1 MHLKSFELFGFK
13 SFADKTQ
20 IMIEPGITAIIGPN
34 GCGKSNIVDSV
45 KWVLG
50 EKQAKNIRGEKMEDI
65 IFNGTDQR
73 KPLSVA
79 EVSITID
86 NSNKILDIDTEAV
99 KVSRRIFR
107 DGESE
112 YLINKSP
119 VRLKDIEKLF
129 MDTGIG
135 KTSYSVMEQ
144 GKIDMILSTRAEDR
158 RYLFEEAAGV
168 SRYKLQRKESEKKL
182 QSTGTNLS
190 RISDIIKEIERER
203 DVKSGQASKTK
214 EYISLRKR
222 LIDLDI
228 RIHLID
234 YFDFNKRRDKL
245 KEEIQNLNQE
255 NEKISARVSKISTE
269 EEKDEKLKNDIQLRL
284 FELDKELHTFRIKIE
299 NIDSKTENNRKLIK
313 EQYLRKESI
322 LKKIDERTKNLDKL
336 NEEKNNSETQRVEV
350 IKKLEQ
356 DNNKLR
362 DYIKSREEKV
372 VSINNAKNKIAEN
385 KKEIKSEEAK
395 LEELREFLEVI
406 IKKLLDAIEKRKAE
420 LSGSEEERQKVK
432 VKIADHL
439 SSLSSNISRSV
450 DMLNAGR
457 YIEAAE
463 LLNNIDIEMLKSD
476 IKIFED
482 FEDGFRTILFDKTGI
497 HAEKESLDSQ
507 INGKV
512 VRIGELQ
519 SEIIML
525 EESLVKWDSELE
537 ELKNGIAKIEK
548 EIIRNENEQNWIV
561 RHLENL
567 SQQIEDLAGQIENH
581 KEDILA
587 SEKVT
592 ENLVS
597 EIKEW
602 GNLLIEYNE
611 KSELLK
617 RSINEQTDKRS
628 EIEREIFKRKDISR
642 KDIENQ
648 KRIIEKIS
656 SKEKNQVEFDFKISN
671 IEEYLWT
678 EYEKKIPDINEI
690 KVDETERSDFQNAI
704 NGLKKE
710 INDLG
715 PINNLAIEEYKEL
728 SRRLDYYIKQRDDI
742 EKARKDIISVI
753 EDINK
758 TSIEIFTETFHIIRK
773 NFSEIFKKLFQGGD
787 ASIEL
792 TDEEN
797 ILESGIEIIAMPPG
811 KKPKNINILSGGER
825 TLTAIALL
833 FATYMVRPSPFCFLD
848 EIDAALDEENI
859 GRFLR
864 MLEQFAKSTQFIIIT
879 HNKKTI
885 SIAESIYGITMEEP
899 GVSKIVSYR
908 MEKSEGKAVLTS

>member
-1 MHLKSFELFGFK
+1 MQLRSFELFGFK
-13 SFADKTQ
+13 SFADKTE
-20 IMIEPGITAIIGPN
+20 IIIEPGITAIIGPN

-45 KWVLG
+45 RWVLG

-65 IFNGTDQR
+65 IFNGADQR

-86 NSNKILDIDTEAV
+86 NSNKILDIDTDAV
-99 KVSRRIFR
+99 RVSRRIFR

-182 QSTGTNLS
+182 SNTSSNLA
-190 RISDIIKEIERER
+190 RINDIIKEIERER
-203 DVKSGQASKTK
+203 DIKSGQASKTK
-214 EYISLRKR
+214 QYISLRKR
-222 LIDLDI
+222 SVDLDI
-228 RIHLID
+228 KIHLID
-234 YFDFNKRRDKL
+234 YYEFNKKREKL
-245 KEEIQNLNQE
+245 KEEIQSLNQE
-255 NEKISARVSKISTE
+255 NEKITARVSRISSE
-269 EEKDEKLKNDIQLRL
+269 EEMDEKKKNDIQLKL

-299 NIDSKTENNRKLIK
+299 NIDGKTENNRKLIK
-313 EQYLRKESI
+313 EQYLRKENI
-322 LKKIDERTKNLDKL
+322 LKKIEERTNNLNKLKEEQHKTVFLSTEVTKKLKEDGENLKIYILSRDEKIDLIKNAKQRIVNNKKDIKIE
-336 NEEKNNSETQRVEV
+336 EEKL
-350 IKKLEQ
+350 K
-356 DNNKLR
+356 
-362 DYIKSREEKV
+362 
-372 VSINNAKNKIAEN
+372 
-385 KKEIKSEEAK
+385 
-395 LEELREFLEVI
+395 ELRELLEVI

-420 LSGSEEERQKVK
+420 LAGSETERQSVK
-432 VKIADHL
+432 TNINESVNFISNYLKEAINKLNSRNIVEAIA
-439 SSLSSNISRSV
+439 SLNK
-450 DMLNAGR
+450 
-457 YIEAAE
+457 
-463 LLNNIDIEMLKSD
+463 IDIESLKNN
-476 IKIFED
+476 IKKFED
-482 FEDGFRTILFDKTGI
+482 YEDGFRSILFDKTGI
-497 HAEKESLDSQ
+497 HAEKENLDKQ
-507 INGKV
+507 INEKV
-512 VRIGELQ
+512 RRIGDLQ
-519 SEIIML
+519 SEIIVL
-525 EESLVKWDSELE
+525 EEALVKTQSDLE
-537 ELKNGIAKIEK
+537 GINNEIARIEK
-548 EIIRNENEQNWIV
+548 EIIRNENEHNWII
-561 RHLENL
+561 RHIENL
-567 SQQIEDLAGQIENH
+567 SRQIEDITGHIENY

-592 ENLVS
+592 ENLVT

-602 GNLLIEYNE
+602 GNLLVEYNQ
-611 KSELLK
+611 KGELLK
-617 RSINEQTDKRS
+617 KSIGEQTEKRT

-648 KRIIEKIS
+648 KRIIEKIGNR
-656 SKEKNQVEFDFKISN
+656 EKLQVELDFKVNN

-678 EYEKKIPDINEI
+678 EYEKRIPDLADI
-690 KVDETERSDFQNAI
+690 KVNEPDRAEI
-704 NGLKKE
+704 NGNIHNLKNE

-728 SRRLDYYIKQRDDI
+728 SKRLEYYTEQRNDI
-742 EKARKDIISVI
+742 EKARVDILSVI
-753 EDINK
+753 EDIDR
-758 TSIEIFTETFHIIRK
+758 TSIEIFTETFNVIKK

-787 ASIEL
+787 ASVEL
-792 TDEEN
+792 TDVEN
-797 ILESGIEIIAMPPG
+797 ILESGIDITASPPG

-848 EIDAALDEENI
+848 EIDAALDEQNI

-899 GVSKIVSYR
+899 GVSKILSYKIGKRPEQVSNP
-908 MEKSEGKAVLTS
+908 A

>member
-1 MHLKSFELFGFK
+1 MHLKSFEIFGFK

-20 IMIEPGITAIIGPN
+20 IIIEQGITAVIGPN
-34 GCGKSNIVDSV
+34 GCGKSNIVDGV
-45 KWVLG
+45 RWVLG

-158 RYLFEEAAGV
+158 RYLFEEAAGI

-182 QSTGTNLS
+182 QNTSANIS
-190 RISDIIKEIERER
+190 RINDIIKEIERER
-203 DVKSGQASKTK
+203 DLKSGQASKTK
-214 EYISLRKR
+214 DYISLRKR
-222 LIDLDI
+222 MIDFDI

-234 YFDFNKRRDKL
+234 QFDCNRKREKL

-255 NEKISARVSKISTE
+255 NEKISARVTKISSE
-269 EEKDEKLKNDIQLRL
+269 EEKDEKIKNDIQLKL

-299 NIDSKTENNRKLIK
+299 NIDSKTENNRRLIK
-313 EQYLRKESI
+313 EQYLRKENI
-322 LKKIDERTKNLDKL
+322 LKKKEERTKGQEKL
-336 NEEKNNSETQRVEV
+336 KEERNNSEFQKIDVM
-350 IKKLEQ
+350 KKLEY
-356 DNNKLR
+356 DNNKLKEF
-362 DYIKSREEKV
+362 IKSREEKIIF
-372 VSINNAKNKIAEN
+372 INNAKNKIAAN

-420 LSGSEEERQKVK
+420 LAGSEEERQS
-432 VKIADHL
+432 VKIKIFE
-439 SSLSSNISRSV
+439 SLNNFSNYIN
-450 DMLNAGR
+450 DAINLLNENKF
-457 YIEAAE
+457 IEANDK
-463 LLNNIDIEMLKSD
+463 LSKIDIEQLKSG
-476 IKIFED
+476 IKKFED

-497 HAEKESLDSQ
+497 HAEKENLDSQ

-512 VRIGELQ
+512 IRIGELQ

-525 EESLVKWDSELE
+525 EESLVKGQADLDEIN
-537 ELKNGIAKIEK
+537 NGIARIEK
-548 EIIRNENEQNWIV
+548 EIIRNENEQNWIA

-567 SQQIEDLAGQIENH
+567 SKQIEDLTGQIENY
-581 KEDILA
+581 KEDIVA
-587 SEKVT
+587 SEKIT
-592 ENLVS
+592 ESLVG

-602 GNLLIEYNE
+602 GNLLLEYNE
-611 KSELLK
+611 KTELLK
-617 RSINEQTDKRS
+617 KNIYEQTEKRG

-642 KDIENQ
+642 KDLENQ

-656 SKEKNQVEFDFKISN
+656 SKEKTQIELDFKITG

-678 EYEKKIPDINEI
+678 EYEKKISDLSDI
-690 KVDETERSDFQNAI
+690 KTDETERANIQNNI
-704 NGLKKE
+704 SNLRKE

-728 SRRLDYYIKQRDDI
+728 NKRLEYYTEQRDDI
-742 EKARKDIISVI
+742 EKARKDILSVI

-758 TSIEIFTETFHIIRK
+758 TSIEIFTDTFHIIKK
-773 NFSEIFKKLFQGGD
+773 NFSEVFKKLFQGGD

-797 ILESGIEIIAMPPG
+797 ILESGIELIAMPPG

-859 GRFLR
+859 GRFIN
-864 MLEQFAKSTQFIIIT
+864 MLDQFSKSTQFIIIT
-879 HNKKTI
+879 HNKKTM

-899 GVSKIVSYR
+899 GVSKIVSY
-908 MEKSEGKAVLTS
+908 KIGDKGK

>member
-1 MHLKSFELFGFK
+1 MYLKSFEIFGFK

-20 IMIEPGITAIIGPN
+20 IIIEPGITAIIGPN

-45 KWVLG
+45 RWVLG
-50 EKQAKNIRGEKMEDI
+50 EKQAKNLRGEKMEDI

-86 NSNKILDIDTEAV
+86 NSGKILNIDTDAV

-119 VRLKDIEKLF
+119 VRLKDIEQLF

-158 RYLFEEAAGV
+158 RYLFEEAAGI
-168 SRYKLQRKESEKKL
+168 SRYKLQRKDSEKKL
-182 QSTGTNLS
+182 LSTSENLA

-222 LIDLDI
+222 TVDLDVKL
-228 RIHLID
+228 HLID
-234 YFDFNKRRDKL
+234 FIDLNKKRDKL
-245 KEEIQNLNQE
+245 KEEIEDLNKE
-255 NEKISARVSKISTE
+255 NEKISVRISKVSVE
-269 EEKDEKLKNDIQLRL
+269 EERDEKKKNDIQVKL
-284 FELDKELHTFRIKIE
+284 FELDKELHTFRIKVE
-299 NIDSKTENNRKLIK
+299 NIDGKTENNRKLIK

-322 LKKIDERTKNLDKL
+322 IKKIEERTRSLEKL
-336 NEEKNNSETQRVEV
+336 KEGREKTEALRIEVAKKLKEDNSKLEDYARLREEKNISLNS
-350 IKKLEQ
+350 
-356 DNNKLR
+356 
-362 DYIKSREEKV
+362 
-372 VSINNAKNKIAEN
+372 AKNKILEN
-385 KKEIKSEEAK
+385 KKQIK
-395 LEELREFLEVI
+395 LEEEKLKELREFLEVI
-406 IKKLLDAIEKRKAE
+406 IRKLLDAIEKRKAE
-420 LSGSEEERQKVK
+420 LAGSEKERQAVK
-432 VKIADHL
+432 QQIKENLNKID
-439 SSLSSNISRSV
+439 SLIRNV
-450 DMLNAGR
+450 MTFLNSGKYKEA
-457 YIEAAE
+457 IESM
-463 LLNNIDIEMLKSD
+463 NSIDIVSLKSD
-476 IKIFED
+476 IKKFED
-482 FEDGFRTILFDKTGI
+482 FEDGFRSILFDKTGI
-497 HAEKESLDSQ
+497 HAEKEGLDKK
-507 INGKV
+507 INDKV
-512 VRIGELQ
+512 IRIGELQ
-519 SEIIML
+519 SEIISL
-525 EESLVKWDSELE
+525 EEFLVNGQSELE
-537 ELKNGIAKIEK
+537 DINAGIAKTEK
-548 EIIRNENEQNWIV
+548 EIIRNENERDWIE

-567 SQQIEDLAGQIENH
+567 MQQIEELTRHIENY

-587 SEKVT
+587 SEKIT

-602 GNLLIEYNE
+602 GNLMVEYNV

-617 RSINEQTDKRS
+617 KSINEQTEKRS
-628 EIEREIFKRKDISR
+628 EIEREIYKRKDISR
-642 KDIENQ
+642 KDLENQ
-648 KRIIEKIS
+648 KRLIERKS
-656 SKEKNQVEFDFKISN
+656 SKEKNQVELDFKINN

-678 EYEKKIPDINEI
+678 EYEKKITDFKNIIVN
-690 KVDETERSDFQNAI
+690 DTERTETQAALHN
-704 NGLKKE
+704 LKKE
-710 INDLG
+710 VNDLG

-728 SRRLDYYIKQRDDI
+728 NKRYEYYIKQKQDI
-742 EKARKDIISVI
+742 EKAREDILSVI

-758 TSIEIFTETFHIIRK
+758 TSVEMFVDTFQIIRN
-773 NFSEIFKKLFQGGD
+773 NFSEVFKRLFEGGD

-797 ILESGIEIIAMPPG
+797 ILESGIEITARPPG

-833 FATYMVRPSPFCFLD
+833 FATYMVRSSPFCFLD

-899 GVSKIVSYR
+899 GVSKIISYK
-908 MEKSEGKAVLTS
+908 MTKKAE

>member
-1 MHLKSFELFGFK
+1 MHLKSFEIFGFK

-20 IMIEPGITAIIGPN
+20 IIIEPGITAVIGPN

-45 KWVLG
+45 RWVLG

-99 KVSRRIFR
+99 KISRRIFR

-158 RYLFEEAAGV
+158 RYLFEEAAGI

-182 QSTGTNLS
+182 QNTSANIS
-190 RISDIIKEIERER
+190 RINDIIKEIERER
-203 DVKSGQASKTK
+203 DLKSGQASKTK

-222 LIDLDI
+222 MIDFDI

-234 YFDFNKRRDKL
+234 YFDFNKKREKL
-245 KEEIQNLNQE
+245 KEEIQSLNQE
-255 NEKISARVSKISTE
+255 NEKISSRVSKISFE
-269 EEKDEKLKNDIQLRL
+269 EEKDEKIKNDIQVKL

-322 LKKIDERTKNLDKL
+322 LKKKEERIKGLDKL
-336 NEEKNNSETQRVEV
+336 KEEKNNSELQRVDV

-356 DNNKLR
+356 DNNKLKG
-362 DYIKSREEKV
+362 YIKLREEKIIFI
-372 VSINNAKNKIAEN
+372 SNAKNKIVAN

-420 LSGSEEERQKVK
+420 LAGSEEERQT
-432 VKIADHL
+432 VKIIIFE
-439 SSLSSNISRSV
+439 SLKNFGNNIH
-450 DMLNAGR
+450 DAIN
-457 YIEAAE
+457 
-463 LLNNIDIEMLKSD
+463 LLNENKLVEAKEILNKIDINQLK
-476 IKIFED
+476 INVKKFED

-497 HAEKESLDSQ
+497 HAEKEKLDNQ

-512 VRIGELQ
+512 ERIGELQ
-519 SEIIML
+519 SEIVML
-525 EESLVKWDSELE
+525 EESLVKGQTDLDEI
-537 ELKNGIAKIEK
+537 NTGIAKIEK

-567 SQQIEDLAGQIENH
+567 SKQIEDLTGQIENY
-581 KEDILA
+581 KEDITA
-587 SEKVT
+587 SEKIT
-592 ENLVS
+592 ESLVG

-602 GNLLIEYNE
+602 GNILFEYNE
-611 KSELLK
+611 KTELLK
-617 RSINEQTDKRS
+617 KNINEQTEKRT

-648 KRIIEKIS
+648 KRLIEKIS
-656 SKEKNQVEFDFKISN
+656 GKEKTQIELDYKITG

-678 EYEKKIPDINEI
+678 EYEKKISDLSDV
-690 KVDETERSDFQNAI
+690 KTDDTERANIQNNI
-704 NGLKKE
+704 NNLKKE

-728 SRRLDYYIKQRDDI
+728 NKRLEYYTEQRDDI
-742 EKARKDIISVI
+742 EKARKDILSVI

-758 TSIEIFTETFHIIRK
+758 TSIEIFADTFQIIKK
-773 NFSEIFKKLFQGGD
+773 NFSEVFKKLFQGGD

-797 ILESGIEIIAMPPG
+797 ILESGIELIAMPPG

-859 GRFLR
+859 GRFIN
-864 MLEQFAKSTQFIIIT
+864 MLEQFSKSTQFIIIT
-879 HNKKTI
+879 HNKKTM

-899 GVSKIVSYR
+899 GISKIVSYKI
-908 MEKSEGKAVLTS
+908 ENKDK

>member
-1 MHLKSFELFGFK
+1 MQLKSFELFGFK
-13 SFADKTQ
+13 SFAEKTQ
-20 IMIEPGITAIIGPN
+20 IIIEPGITAVIGPN

-45 KWVLG
+45 RWVLG

-79 EVSITID
+79 EVSLTID
-86 NSNKILDIDTEAV
+86 NSNKILDIDTDAV
-99 KVSRRIFR
+99 KISRRIFR

-144 GKIDMILSTRAEDR
+144 GKIDMILSSRAEDR
-158 RYLFEEAAGV
+158 RYLFEEAAGI

-182 QSTGTNLS
+182 QNTSANIS
-190 RISDIIKEIERER
+190 RINDIIREIERER
-203 DVKSGQASKTK
+203 DLKSGQASKTK

-222 LIDLDI
+222 LIDFDI

-234 YFDFNKRRDKL
+234 YHDFNKKREKL
-245 KEEIQNLNQE
+245 KEDIENLNLE
-255 NEKISARVSKISTE
+255 NEKISARMSKISSE
-269 EEKDEKLKNDIQLRL
+269 EEKDEKVKNDIQLKL

-299 NIDSKTENNRKLIK
+299 NIDGKTENNRKLIK

-322 LKKIDERTKNLDKL
+322 LKKEEERIRNLDKL
-336 NEEKNNSETQRVEV
+336 KEEKNNSELQRQEV

-356 DNNKLR
+356 DNVGLK
-362 DYIKSREEKV
+362 DYIKLRENKIIF
-372 VSINNAKNKIAEN
+372 INNSKNRIIEN

-395 LEELREFLEVI
+395 LEELRAFLEVI

-420 LSGSEEERQKVK
+420 LAGSEEERQKVK
-432 VKIADHL
+432 VKIDENLNILTKQIEEAIDL
-439 SSLSSNISRSV
+439 LKCNNVIEANKILDEIDTEVLKSNI
-450 DMLNAGR
+450 
-457 YIEAAE
+457 
-463 LLNNIDIEMLKSD
+463 K
-476 IKIFED
+476 KFED

-497 HAEKESLDSQ
+497 HAEKENLDSQ

-512 VRIGELQ
+512 IRIGELQ
-519 SEIIML
+519 SEIIIL
-525 EESLVKWDSELE
+525 EESLVKGQTDLE
-537 ELKNGIAKIEK
+537 EIKNGIAKIEK

-561 RHLENL
+561 RHIENL
-567 SQQIEDLAGQIENH
+567 SKQIDDLTIQIENY
-581 KEDILA
+581 KEDIIA
-587 SEKVT
+587 SEKIT
-592 ENLVS
+592 KSLVD

-602 GNLLIEYNE
+602 GNLLLEYN
-611 KSELLK
+611 KKTELLK
-617 RSINEQTDKRS
+617 KNINEETEKRT

-656 SKEKNQVEFDFKISN
+656 VKEKTQIELDFKISG

-678 EYEKKIPDINEI
+678 EYEKKISDLGDI
-690 KVDETERSDFQNAI
+690 KTDETERTNIQNNI
-704 NGLKKE
+704 TSLKKE

-728 SRRLDYYIKQRDDI
+728 NKRLEYYIEQRDDI

-753 EDINK
+753 EDINR
-758 TSIEIFTETFHIIRK
+758 TSIEIFTETFQIIKK
-773 NFSEIFKKLFQGGD
+773 NFSDVFKKLFQGGD

-792 TDEEN
+792 TDVEN
-797 ILESGIEIIAMPPG
+797 ILESGIELIAMPPG
-811 KKPKNINILSGGER
+811 KKPKNISILSGGER

-859 GRFLR
+859 GRFIN
-864 MLEQFAKSTQFIIIT
+864 MLEQFSKTTQFIIIT
-879 HNKKTI
+879 HNKKTM

-899 GVSKIVSYR
+899 GVSKIVSYKIDNK
-908 MEKSEGKAVLTS
+908 EK

>member
-1 MHLKSFELFGFK
+1 MQLKSFELFGFK
-13 SFADKTQ
+13 SFADRTQ
-20 IMIEPGITAIIGPN
+20 ILVEPGITAVIGPN

-45 KWVLG
+45 RWVLG

-73 KPLSVA
+73 KPLSIA

-86 NSNKILDIDTEAV
+86 NSNKILDIDTDAV
-99 KVSRRIFR
+99 KISRRIFR

-112 YLINKSP
+112 YLINKST

-158 RYLFEEAAGV
+158 RYLFEEAAGI
-168 SRYKLQRKESEKKL
+168 SRYKLQKKESEKKL
-182 QSTGTNLS
+182 QNTGANLS
-190 RISDIIKEIERER
+190 RINDIIKEIERER
-203 DVKSGQASKTK
+203 DLKSGQASKTK
-214 EYISLRKR
+214 EYIALRKR

-234 YFDFNKRRDKL
+234 YYDFFKKREKL
-245 KEEIQNLNQE
+245 KEEILNLNLE
-255 NEKISARVSKISTE
+255 NEKISARMSKISSE
-269 EEKDEKLKNDIQLRL
+269 EEKDEKIKNDIQFRL

-322 LKKIDERTKNLDKL
+322 IKKKEERIKGLEKLK
-336 NEEKNNSETQRVEV
+336 EEKNSSESQRLEV

-356 DNNKLR
+356 DNNRLK
-362 DYIKSREEKV
+362 DHIKSREERTN
-372 VSINNAKNKIAEN
+372 IIGNAKNKIGEN
-385 KKEIKSEEAK
+385 KKEIKAEEIK
-395 LEELREFLEVI
+395 LEELRAFLEII

-420 LSGSEEERQKVK
+420 LAGSEEERQA
-432 VKIADHL
+432 VKIQI
-439 SSLSSNISRSV
+439 SESLDILTGRIHEAI
-450 DMLNAGR
+450 DQLAGNR
-457 YIEAAE
+457 IAEAREILAG
-463 LLNNIDIEMLKSD
+463 IDIEGLKSS
-476 IKIFED
+476 IKKFED

-497 HAEKESLDSQ
+497 HAEKENLDSR
-507 INGKV
+507 INGKAM
-512 VRIGELQ
+512 RIGELQ
-519 SEIIML
+519 SEIIMF
-525 EESLVKWDSELE
+525 EESVVKWQAELDE
-537 ELKNGIAKIEK
+537 INNGIAKIEK
-548 EIIRNENEQNWIV
+548 EIIRNENEQNWIA
-561 RHLENL
+561 RHLDNL
-567 SQQIEDLAGQIENH
+567 SKQIDDLSAQIDNY
-581 KEDILA
+581 KEDIAA
-587 SEKVT
+587 SEKIT
-592 ENLVS
+592 ESLVD

-602 GNLLIEYNE
+602 GNLLLEYIE
-611 KSELLK
+611 KTELLK
-617 RSINEQTDKRS
+617 KNISEQTEKRT

-648 KRIIEKIS
+648 KRIIERIGG
-656 SKEKNQVEFDFKISN
+656 KEKTQVELDFKISG

-678 EYEKKIPDINEI
+678 EYEKKVSDLNDI
-690 KVDETERSDFQNAI
+690 KADEAERSNTQSNI
-704 NGLKKE
+704 NNLKKE

-728 SRRLDYYIKQRDDI
+728 NKRLEYYVEQRDDI
-742 EKARKDIISVI
+742 EKARKDILSVI

-758 TSIEIFTETFHIIRK
+758 TSIEIFTETFHVIKK
-773 NFSEIFKKLFQGGD
+773 NFSEVFKKLFKGGD

-797 ILESGIEIIAMPPG
+797 ILESGIELIAMPPG

-859 GRFLR
+859 GRFIN
-864 MLEQFAKSTQFIIIT
+864 MLEQFSKSTQFIIIT
-879 HNKKTI
+879 HNKKTM

-899 GVSKIVSYR
+899 GISRIVSY
-908 MEKSEGKAVLTS
+908 KINNKNNL

>member
-20 IMIEPGITAIIGPN
+20 IIIEPGITAVIGPN
-34 GCGKSNIVDSV
+34 GCGKSNIVDGV
-45 KWVLG
+45 RWVLG

-86 NSNKILDIDTEAV
+86 NTNKILDIDTEAV

-129 MDTGIG
+129 MDTGVG

-182 QSTGTNLS
+182 QSTSTNLS
-190 RISDIIKEIERER
+190 RINDIIKEIERER
-203 DVKSGQASKTK
+203 DIKSGQASKTK

-222 LIDLDI
+222 MVDLDVK
-228 RIHLID
+228 IHLID
-234 YFDFNKRRDKL
+234 FSDFNKKREKL

-255 NEKISARVSKISTE
+255 NEKISARVSTISSE
-269 EEKDEKLKNDIQLRL
+269 EEMDEKKKNDIQLQL

-299 NIDSKTENNRKLIK
+299 NIDGKTENNRKLIK
-313 EQYLRKESI
+313 EQYLRKENI
-322 LKKIDERTKNLDKL
+322 LKKTEERTKSSDKL
-336 NEEKNNSETQRVEV
+336 KEEKYNSELQRVEV

-356 DNNKLR
+356 DNIKLK
-362 DYIKSREEKV
+362 DYIKLREEKIIFI
-372 VSINNAKNKIAEN
+372 SNAKNRIIEN
-385 KKEIKSEEAK
+385 KKEIKSEETK
-395 LEELREFLEVI
+395 LVELREFLEVI
-406 IKKLLDAIEKRKAE
+406 IKKLLDAIGKRKAE
-420 LSGSEEERQKVK
+420 LADSEEERQTVK
-432 VKIADHL
+432 LKIAENLNALSNHL
-439 SSLSSNISRSV
+439 HEAVN
-450 DMLNAGR
+450 MLN
-457 YIEAAE
+457 INKHMEAIE
-463 LLNNIDIEMLKSD
+463 LLSKIDIEALKSD
-476 IKIFED
+476 IKQFED
-482 FEDGFRTILFDKTGI
+482 FEDGFRSILFDKTGI
-497 HAEKESLDSQ
+497 HAEKESLDQQ

-512 VRIGELQ
+512 IRIGELQ

-525 EESLVKWDSELE
+525 EESLVQGQSELE
-537 ELKNGIAKIEK
+537 EISAGIARIEK
-548 EIIRNENEQNWIV
+548 EIIRNENEQNWIA

-567 SQQIEDLAGQIENH
+567 SQQIEDLAGQIENYRD
-581 KEDILA
+581 DIRA

-592 ENLVS
+592 ENLVG

-602 GNLLIEYNE
+602 GNLLLEYNE

-617 RSINEQTDKRS
+617 KNINEQTEKRTK
-628 EIEREIFKRKDISR
+628 IEQEIFKRKDISR

-656 SKEKNQVEFDFKISN
+656 SKEKTQIELDFKISN

-678 EYEKKIPDINEI
+678 EYERKTSDLKDV
-690 KVDETERSDFQNAI
+690 KVDETERSDIQNTF
-704 NGLKKE
+704 NNLKKE
-710 INDLG
+710 INELG

-728 SRRLDYYIKQRDDI
+728 NKRLEYYIEQRDDI
-742 EKARKDIISVI
+742 EKARKDILSVI

-758 TSIEIFTETFHIIRK
+758 TSIEIFTETFYIIK
-773 NFSEIFKKLFQGGD
+773 NNFSEIFKKLFQGGD

-797 ILESGIEIIAMPPG
+797 ILESGIDIIAMPPG

-859 GRFLR
+859 GRFLH
-864 MLEQFAKSTQFIIIT
+864 MLEQFSKSTQFIIIT
-879 HNKKTI
+879 HNKKTM

-899 GVSKIVSYR
+899 GVSKIVSYK
-908 MEKSEGKAVLTS
+908 MDKKEG